1 MTANRRVLVAATLAA
16 PVVIAATVAI
26 ALSGGGGGSTG
37 HTRAP
42 SGASPG
48 SGAFLTAA
56 TMPQGLG
63 RRPVPRFGL
72 ADARGGSFS
81 SAQLAA
87 RPYVLTFL
95 YVHCVDVCP
104 LIGSEIH
111 DALAKLGA
119 HASRLSVIA
128 ISVDPRGDTRPA
140 VNRWLA
146 VHHEPANFHYLIG
159 STRQLAP
166 VWKAFYVSPQTPGDP
181 HSTHT
186 AIIWLI
192 NRRGRLAALVPAGLP
207 IDTNNLAHDLGVLIA
222 QT

>member
-1 MTANRRVLVAATLAA
+1 MRANRRLILATALTLLIA
-16 PVVIAATVAI
+16 IAAGA
-26 ALSGGGGGSTG
+26 ALALRTGGGTSHAGT
-37 HTRAP
+37 A
-42 SGASPG
+42 SGAAAA
-48 SGAFLTAA
+48 SGPFLTAA

-63 RRPVPRFGL
+63 GRAGPPFNL
-72 ADARGGSFS
+72 ANARGGSVA
-81 SAQLAA
+81 SAQLNG

-111 DALAKLGA
+111 DALTKLGPR
-119 HASRLSVIA
+119 ASDLNVIA
-128 ISVDPRGDTRPA
+128 VSVDPTGDTRAA

-159 STRQLAP
+159 STRRLAP

-186 AIIWLI
+186 AVIWLI
-192 NRRGRLAALVPAGLP
+192 NRRGRLAALVPAGIP
-207 IDTNNLAHDLGVLIA
+207 IDTRLLAHDLGVLID
-222 QT
+222 QTHP